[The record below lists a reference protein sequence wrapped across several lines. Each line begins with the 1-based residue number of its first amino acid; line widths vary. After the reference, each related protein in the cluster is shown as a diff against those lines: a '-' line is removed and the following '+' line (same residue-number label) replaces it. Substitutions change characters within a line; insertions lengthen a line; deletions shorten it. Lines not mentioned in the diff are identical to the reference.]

1 MTPETL
7 DRVRYEIDTLGFSV
21 VENVIDASMVQRMR
35 ADLLEVIEL
44 DHKQWE
50 GRPNK
55 THDLVNNLVV
65 HGKSFLELLDNE
77 NMHQVF
83 SSFLSASCR
92 WYNYSSTFLLPGG
105 TPGAANVH
113 VDTPRLIPGYH
124 MGIIMTL
131 ALDDFND
138 ENGATYYL
146 PGSQRCEEMPKPDV
160 FEKYA
165 VSVARPAGAAVF
177 FNPRCYH
184 RATRNNTSRNRCGVT
199 VYGTRVFNKP
209 RFDFTR
215 MVSPEIVEGLTPK
228 TRQFLGFNAR
238 VPADMAEFYVDESRR
253 LYKGGQG

>member
-1 MTPETL
+1 MTLETL
-7 DRVRYEIDTLGFSV
+7 ERVRYEINTLGFSV
-21 VENVIDASMVQRMR
+21 VEDVIDRSVVQRMR
-35 ADLLEVIEL
+35 ADLLDVIEL
-44 DHKQWE
+44 DQKQWE

-55 THDLVNNLVV
+55 NYDLVNNLVI
-65 HGKSFLELLDNE
+65 HGKSFVELLDNE
-77 NMHQVF
+77 IMHQVF
-83 SSFLSASCR
+83 SSFLSKSCIL
-92 WYNYSSTFLLPGG
+92 YNYSSTFLLPGG
-105 TPGAANVH
+105 TPGAANIH

-124 MGIIMTL
+124 MGLIMTL

-146 PGSQRCEEMPKPDV
+146 PGSQAREEMPKAEV

-165 VSVARPAGAAVF
+165 ISVARPAGAAVF

-184 RATRNNTSRNRCGVT
+184 RATSNKTSRNRCGVT
-199 VYGTRVFNKP
+199 VYATRVFNKP

-215 MVSPEIVEGLTPK
+215 MMSPRMIDGLSETA
-228 TRQFLGFNAR
+228 RRFLGSDAR